1 MTDAHALGPWLRR
14 FLEEYLV
21 SEHNLARNTQLSYRD
36 TLVLLLR
43 FAAAQARTPV
53 DRLTVRDLG
62 AERVRAFL
70 AHLEQERGC
79 SPRTRN
85 QRLAAI
91 RCFARYVAGRC
102 PEHVAWCNQ
111 VRASAGRLPGK
122 ARDRRLTRCPG
133 HFHAPGPA
141 RARPALVSLPHRSSS
156 IRGGAT
162 DRQEPATGQQRPGP
176 LARHLAGQG
185 RQDPPVSAA
194 ARLGESTRA
203 AGPRARSRGGG
214 LPQSA
219 AATDHPLRHPP
230 TGQPLCGESR
240 PAVTVARRQEGRTA
254 PAAPYGGN
262 THAALGSGSQH
273 HPSLASPS
281 LLCSRQHSTGLAH
294 GQTDFSNSSY

>member
-162 DRQEPATGQQRPGP
+162 DRQEPATGQAT
-176 LARHLAGQG
+176 ARAT
-185 RQDPPVSAA
+185 RSSPCRARA
-194 ARLGESTRA
+194 ARPACVRCCP
-203 AGPRARSRGGG
+203 PRREHSRRWSKGAQPGRRSSSVG
-214 LPQSA
+214 
-219 AATDHPLRHPP
+219 
-230 TGQPLCGESR
+230 CGDRS
-240 PAVTVARRQEGRTA
+240 PA
-254 PAAPYGGN
+254 PASANWSAVVRRKPPSS
-262 THAALGSGSQH
+262 HRRSSPRSIVSGM
-273 HPSLASPS
+273 SPFFVVVS
-281 LLCSRQHSTGLAH
+281 
-294 GQTDFSNSSY
+294 